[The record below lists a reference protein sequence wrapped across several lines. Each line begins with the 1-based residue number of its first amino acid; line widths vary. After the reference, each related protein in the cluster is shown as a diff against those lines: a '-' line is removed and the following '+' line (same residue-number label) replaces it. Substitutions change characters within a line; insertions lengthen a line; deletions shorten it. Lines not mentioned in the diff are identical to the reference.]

1 MLPVSGSKI
10 KILVVDDQQLIRQ
23 GLSTLLSIES
33 DFVVVGEAVDGTH
46 ALLMVEQSSPDIV
59 LMDLRMPICDGITAT
74 NRIKARWA
82 DIKVLALTT
91 FDDDE
96 LILDAIEAGASGYLL
111 KDTPREQLAQ
121 AIRALY
127 QGNMYLGPT
136 IAPKLISRIQ
146 RSSVKADIKVL
157 ARLTPRELEILQLI
171 GQGKSNKEIAT
182 KLNITEGTVKNHVS
196 KVLTAIGA
204 RDRTQAALWA
214 QENC

>member
-1 MLPVSGSKI
+1 MTTDTKSI
-10 KILVVDDQQLIRQ
+10 KIVVVDDQQLIRQ

-33 DFVVVGEAVDGTH
+33 DFLIVGEAVDGTH
-46 ALLMVEQSSPDIV
+46 AYLVVEQLSPDVV
-59 LMDLRMPICDGITAT
+59 LMDLRMPACDGITAT
-74 NRIKARWA
+74 SRIKARWPQ
-82 DIKVLALTT
+82 IKILALTT

-96 LILDAIEAGASGYLL
+96 LIIDAIEAGASGYLL

-136 IAPKLISRIQ
+136 IAPKLMSRIQ
-146 RSSVKADIKVL
+146 KSSAKVDNKAL
-157 ARLTPRELEILQLI
+157 ARLTPRELEILRLI
-171 GQGKSNKEIAT
+171 GQGQSNKEMAEH
-182 KLNITEGTVKNHVS
+182 LSITEGTVKNHVS

-214 QENC
+214 QQNP

>member
-1 MLPVSGSKI
+1 MDGSKI

-33 DFVVVGEAVDGTH
+33 DFVVVGEATDGTH
-46 ALLMVEQSSPDIV
+46 ALLMVEQTSPDIV

-74 NRIKARWA
+74 SRIKARWSE
-82 DIKVLALTT
+82 IKILALTT

-136 IAPKLISRIQ
+136 IAPKLVSRIQ
-146 RSSVKADIKVL
+146 RSSAGKTDLKAL

-171 GQGKSNKEIAT
+171 GQGKSNREIAT

-196 KVLTAIGA
+196 KVLTAVGA

>member
-1 MLPVSGSKI
+1 VDGSKI

-33 DFVVVGEAVDGTH
+33 DFVVVGEATDGTH
-46 ALLMVEQSSPDIV
+46 ALLMVEQTSPDIV

-74 NRIKARWA
+74 SRIKARWSE
-82 DIKVLALTT
+82 IKILALTT

-136 IAPKLISRIQ
+136 IAPKLVSRIQ
-146 RSSVKADIKVL
+146 RSSAGKTDLKAL

-171 GQGKSNKEIAT
+171 GQGKSNREIAT

-196 KVLTAIGA
+196 KVLTAVGA

>member
-1 MLPVSGSKI
+1 VSGKI

-23 GLSTLLSIES
+23 GLSTLLSVES
-33 DFVVVGEAVDGTH
+33 DFLVVGEAVDGTH
-46 ALLMVEQSSPDIV
+46 AFLLVEQLSPDVV
-59 LMDLRMPICDGITAT
+59 LMDLRMPACDGITAT
-74 NRIKARWA
+74 RRIKARWS
-82 DIKVLALTT
+82 DMKILALTT

-136 IAPKLISRIQ
+136 IAPKIMSRIQ
-146 RSSVKADIKVL
+146 RSSTKSDNKAL

-196 KVLTAIGA
+196 KVLTAVGA